1 MAKKKPSKVMCDK
14 KFRSSFHGGFVVA
27 AVVAVVAVVAIRLLL
42 EPVLLLSL
50 FAI

>member
-1 MAKKKPSKVMCDK
+1 MCDK
-14 KFRSSFHGGFVVA
+14 KFLSSFHGGFVV
-27 AVVAVVAVVAIRLLL
+27 VVVAIRLLL

>member
-27 AVVAVVAVVAIRLLL
+27 AVVAVVAIRLLL